1 MKEEITLFEIFSEHF
16 RQYSLYTIFYI
27 FEPSLFRYKKDARDS
42 SDALIVR

>member
-1 MKEEITLFEIFSEHF
+1 MKEEITLFEIFSEYF

-27 FEPSLFRYKKDARDS
+27 FEPSLFRHKKDARDS

>member
-16 RQYSLYTIFYI
+16 RHYSFYTIFYI
-27 FEPSLFRYKKDARDS
+27 FKPFLFRHKKDARDF